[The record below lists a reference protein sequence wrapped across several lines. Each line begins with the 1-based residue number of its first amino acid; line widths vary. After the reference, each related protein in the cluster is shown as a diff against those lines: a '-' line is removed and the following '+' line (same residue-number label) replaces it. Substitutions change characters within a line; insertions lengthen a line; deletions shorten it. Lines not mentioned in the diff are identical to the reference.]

1 MREIEQLEFEFEEAN
16 ENLDS
21 ENFDEEFETEHFF
34 RFLEKKFKVSNS
46 YL

>member
-34 RFLEKKFKVSNS
+34 RFLEKKFKVS
-46 YL
+46 